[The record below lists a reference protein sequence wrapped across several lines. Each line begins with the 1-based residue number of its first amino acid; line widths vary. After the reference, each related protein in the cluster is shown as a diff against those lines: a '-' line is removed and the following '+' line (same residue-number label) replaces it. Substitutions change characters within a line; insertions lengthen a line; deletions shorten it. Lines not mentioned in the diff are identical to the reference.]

1 MKVAGVK
8 STTFTGPCKVFDQE
22 ERAMEA
28 VMAGEIQS
36 GDVIVIRYEGPKG
49 GPGMRE
55 MLGVTSALAGQG
67 HSEDVVLIT
76 DGRFSG
82 ASRGFCIGHV
92 VPEAMEGG
100 PIAALQNG
108 DTITVDIN
116 NRQLNVSSPT
126 RRSSARLAAWTAPAP
141 KYTTGA
147 LAKYAKVGLERQPR
161 RRHRLTRCSTQRPRR
176 PVLLSGR
183 TGRCAISGARSP
195 CRTSGRCRRAC
206 QAQAPATGATRGPSE
221 RAFSDACLE

>member
-1 MKVAGVK
+1 MK
-8 STTFTGPCKVFDQE
+8 
-22 ERAMEA
+22 A

-55 MLGVTSALAGQG
+55 MLGVTGALTGQG

-92 VPEAMEGG
+92 VPEALDGG
-100 PIAALQNG
+100 PIAALRNG
-108 DTITVDIN
+108 DMITVDIEA
-116 NRQLNVSSPT
+116 RQLNVALSDDEIKQ
-126 RRSSARLAAWTAPAP
+126 RLSEWTAPAP

-147 LAKYAKVGLERQPR
+147 LAKYAKCV
-161 RRHRLTRCSTQRPRR
+161 STAS
-176 PVLLSGR
+176 L
-183 TGRCAISGARSP
+183 GAV
-195 CRTSGRCRRAC
+195 T
-206 QAQAPATGATRGPSE
+206 
-221 RAFSDACLE
+221 D

>member
-1 MKVAGVK
+1 VVREISNPRYEQGGLAILYGNLAPGGAVVKVAGVK
-8 STTFTGPCKVFDQE
+8 SNTFTGPCKVFDQE
-22 ERAMEA
+22 EQGMRA
-28 VMAGEIQS
+28 VMAGEIQA

-92 VPEAMEGG
+92 VPEAVLGG
-100 PIAALQNG
+100 PIAALRTG
-108 DTITVDIN
+108 DTITVDIP
-116 NRQLNVSSPT
+116 NRQLRLELPDDEIN
-126 RRSSARLAAWTAPAP
+126 ARLAAWTPPAP

-147 LAKYAKVGLERQPR
+147 LAKYAKAVSSASL
-161 RRHRLTRCSTQRPRR
+161 
-176 PVLLSGR
+176 
-183 TGRCAISGARSP
+183 GAV
-195 CRTSGRCRRAC
+195 T
-206 QAQAPATGATRGPSE
+206 
-221 RAFSDACLE
+221 DY